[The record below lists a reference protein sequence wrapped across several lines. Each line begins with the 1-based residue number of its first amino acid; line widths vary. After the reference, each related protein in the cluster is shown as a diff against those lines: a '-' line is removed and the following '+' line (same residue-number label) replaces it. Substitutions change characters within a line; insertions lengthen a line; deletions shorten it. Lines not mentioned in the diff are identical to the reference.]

1 MAWYD
6 FITEGIQNTGK
17 DLLSVGR
24 NIIDPRNIAQTALYT
39 ALAGGNKGDYLRNA
53 GIGGVLNTLNNPR
66 QQNVQAKT
74 RRSQTKTGPKSQ
86 FQGGPKFNPQTGQYS
101 MQVSNEG
108 IGGLRDGFQTAA
120 FTEGEMIAPI
130 TTSEEVNLKNFLAP
144 PEGSGTF
151 LDLFGGPTFEGDNPP
166 RTGTYNQG
174 DYSYVDKPVVN
185 AQGRTTGYIRDY
197 NTGAQEM
204 LDLSKGYLRTL
215 REGKTKP
222 ANFGIGTQGLLSTL
236 GENTIGTKINDEI
249 LKILF
254 PDSFRTEREAS
265 ELANE
270 DYERQVIDFTK
281 KMNLGGFNKKFSR
294 DIAAKQYNQGGI
306 ARLNAGGFVNRDGPI
321 NGPGT
326 GTSDDIP
333 AMLSDG
339 EFVMTAKAVRNAG
352 GGSRKKGTE
361 VMYGIMN
368 NLENGGRA

>member
-6 FITEGIQNTGK
+6 FITEGIANTGK
-17 DLLSVGR
+17 DLLTVGK

-53 GIGGVLNTLNNPR
+53 GIGGLLNTLTPQ
-66 QQNVQAKT
+66 QQNAKAKT
-74 RRSQTKTGPKSQ
+74 RRSQAQVKPKSQ
-86 FQGGPKFNPQTGQYS
+86 FQGGPKFNPQTGQLE

-108 IGGLRDGFQTAA
+108 IGGLRNGFQPAA
-120 FTEGEMIAPI
+120 FTEGEMIAP
-130 TTSEEVNLKNFLAP
+130 TPT
-144 PEGSGTF
+144 GGF

-174 DYSYVDKPVVN
+174 DYSYVDKPVVDKN
-185 AQGRTTGYIRDY
+185 TGRTTGYIRDY
-197 NTGAQEM
+197 STGAQEM
-204 LDLSKGYLRTL
+204 LDLSRGYLRTL

-254 PDSFRTEREAS
+254 PDSFRTEREAVD
-265 ELANE
+265 LANQ
-270 DYERQVIDFTK
+270 DFERQADQFAK
-281 KMNLGGFNKKFSR
+281 DMNIGGFNQKFSR
-294 DIAAKQYNQGGI
+294 DIAARQNRVPKKFAATGGGI
-306 ARLNAGGFVNRDGPI
+306 SKLNNGGFVNRDGPI

-339 EFVMTAKAVRNAG
+339 EFVMTAEAVRNAG

>member
-17 DLLSVGR
+17 DLLTVGK

-53 GIGGVLNTLNNPR
+53 GIGGLLNTLTPQ
-66 QQNVQAKT
+66 QQNAKAKT
-74 RRSQTKTGPKSQ
+74 RRSQAQVKPKSQ
-86 FQGGPKFNPQTGQYS
+86 FQGGPKFNPQTGQLE

-108 IGGLRDGFQTAA
+108 IGGLRDGFQPAA
-120 FTEGEMIAPI
+120 FTEGEIIAP
-130 TTSEEVNLKNFLAP
+130 TPT
-144 PEGSGTF
+144 GSF
-151 LDLFGGPTFEGDNPP
+151 FQDLLGGPTFDGNNAP
-166 RTGTYNQG
+166 RSGTYNQG
-174 DYSYVDKPVVN
+174 NYSYLDKEVIDEST
-185 AQGRTTGYIRDY
+185 GRVTGYIRDY
-197 NTGAQEM
+197 STGAQDM
-204 LDLSKGYLRTL
+204 RDLDKGYLRTL

-236 GENTIGTKINDEI
+236 GENTISTKINDEI

-254 PDSFRTEREAS
+254 PDSFRTEREAVD
-265 ELANE
+265 LANQ
-270 DYERQVIDFTK
+270 DFERQYANFSKNT
-281 KMNLGGFNKKFSR
+281 NLDGFNKRFSR

-306 ARLNAGGFVNRDGPI
+306 ARLNDGGFVNRDGPI

-339 EFVMTAKAVRNAG
+339 EFVMTAEAVRNAG

>member
-6 FITEGIQNTGK
+6 FITEGIANTGK

-53 GIGGVLNTLNNPR
+53 GIGGLLNTLNNPR

-74 RRSQTKTGPKSQ
+74 RRSQVGPKSQ

-108 IGGLRDGFQTAA
+108 IGGLEDGFQTAA
-120 FTEGEMIAPI
+120 FTEGEMIAP
-130 TTSEEVNLKNFLAP
+130 TST
-144 PEGSGTF
+144 GGF

-222 ANFGIGTQGLLSTL
+222 ANFGIGTQGLLGAL
-236 GENTIGTKINDEI
+236 GKDLLPTKINDEI
-249 LKILF
+249 MKILF
-254 PDSFRTEREAS
+254 PDSFRTEGEAFQ
-265 ELANE
+265 LASQ
-270 DYERQVIDFTK
+270 DYNRQVDQFAK
-281 KMNLGGFNKKFSR
+281 DMNIGGFNQKFSR
-294 DIAAKQYNQGGI
+294 DIAARQNRVPKRFAATGGGI
-306 ARLNAGGFVNRDGPI
+306 SKLNNGGFVNRDGPI

-339 EFVMTAKAVRNAG
+339 EFVMTAEAVRNAG

>member
-6 FITEGIQNTGK
+6 FITEGIANTGK

-53 GIGGVLNTLNNPR
+53 GIGGLLNTLNNPR

-74 RRSQTKTGPKSQ
+74 RRSQVGPKSQ

-108 IGGLRDGFQTAA
+108 IGGLEDGFQTAA
-120 FTEGEMIAPI
+120 FTEGEMIAPTPTGI
-130 TTSEEVNLKNFLAP
+130 
-144 PEGSGTF
+144 
-151 LDLFGGPTFEGDNPP
+151 LDLFQGGSNNAPNSGGVMNRVRESE
-166 RTGTYNQG
+166 
-174 DYSYVDKPVVN
+174 DYE
-185 AQGRTTGYIRDY
+185 IRDK
-197 NTGAQEM
+197 NTGRLLGYERVFDNGAIQQ
-204 LDLSKGYLRTL
+204 LDANQNFVAMIQKGS
-215 REGKTKP
+215 TKP
-222 ANFGIGTQGLLSTL
+222 ANFGIGTQGLLGAL
-236 GENTIGTKINDEI
+236 GKDLLPTKINDEI
-249 LKILF
+249 MKILF
-254 PDSFRTEREAS
+254 PDSFRTEGEAFQ
-265 ELANE
+265 LASQ
-270 DYERQVIDFTK
+270 DYNRQVDQFAK
-281 KMNLGGFNKKFSR
+281 DMNIGGFNQKFSR
-294 DIAAKQYNQGGI
+294 DIAARQNRVPKRFAATGGGI
-306 ARLNAGGFVNRDGPI
+306 SKLNNGGFVNRDGPI

-339 EFVMTAKAVRNAG
+339 EFVMTAEAVRNAG

>member
-53 GIGGVLNTLNNPR
+53 GIGGLLNTLNNPR

-74 RRSQTKTGPKSQ
+74 RRSQAQVKPKSQ

-108 IGGLRDGFQTAA
+108 IGGLRDGFQPAA
-120 FTEGEMIAPI
+120 FTEGEIIAP
-130 TTSEEVNLKNFLAP
+130 TPT
-144 PEGSGTF
+144 GSF
-151 LDLFGGPTFEGDNPP
+151 FQDLLGGPTFEGDNPP

-174 DYSYVDKPVVN
+174 DYSYVDKEVKN
-185 AQGRTTGYIRDY
+185 AQGRVTGYIRDY
-197 NTGAQEM
+197 STGAQEM
-204 LDLSKGYLRTL
+204 LDLSRGYLRTL

-270 DYERQVIDFTK
+270 DYERQVNDFTK

-306 ARLNAGGFVNRDGPI
+306 ARLNDGGFVNRDGPI

-339 EFVMTAKAVRNAG
+339 EFVMTAEAVRNAG